1 MSFFCLSACIN
12 LYHNDCFLSEQD
24 PNQLIRGSALRVL
37 SSIRVPVIAPI
48 MMLAIKE
55 VSSNNVHIVIAIFS
69 LDVARVAPLNCIVLS
84 SEIILFLVW
93 LWSIWVFKLAL
104 SPYYANTSK
113 CTLHVLTSYNLIRH
127 LFHPGSKPE
136 LLERKANIFSS
147 FAFFLFF
154 GLDPAQISKQ
164 KIVHHHGPSNINL
177 AISAGSFNVCWAS

>member
-1 MSFFCLSACIN
+1 M
-12 LYHNDCFLSEQD
+12 
-24 PNQLIRGSALRVL
+24 
-37 SSIRVPVIAPI
+37 VIT
-48 MMLAIKE
+48 
-55 VSSNNVHIVIAIFS
+55 IFS
-69 LDVARVAPLNCIVLS
+69 LDVARVKPLNCIDLS
-84 SEIILFLVW
+84 SKTFLFLVW

-104 SPYYANTSK
+104 SPYCANRSSK

-147 FAFFLFF
+147 FVFVLFF

-177 AISAGSFNVCWAS
+177 AISAGSFHVCRAS